1 MLSERLRNLEPRLRN
16 SEAFFSSAFRLNHS
30 NETPIT
36 IPVKKTNANA
46 NQRRWPSAR
55 RLLKTVVAM
64 ALEKTVVAK
73 PLGSD
78 KTFSSNHFLRIG
90 VMRGI
95 SRRPQIPNRNGLSH
109 LDIEPYWLAHW
120 HSHPAELM
128 VKPDHTPAPKN
139 PTRILYRLPYRIF
152 SADQLVQ
159 AMSALGVKRTSPFPH
174 GHSGMSA
181 IRYEI
186 KRALAPP
193 SSPMSRTMRAWL
205 QLRSALGRDHLTA
218 QLACGVGLGV
228 HVHVPFARC
237 ELLCL
242 LGRQRGLPA
251 DRISG
256 WGAPLS

>member
-1 MLSERLRNLEPRLRN
+1 
-16 SEAFFSSAFRLNHS
+16 
-30 NETPIT
+30 
-36 IPVKKTNANA
+36 
-46 NQRRWPSAR
+46 
-55 RLLKTVVAM
+55 
-64 ALEKTVVAK
+64 
-73 PLGSD
+73 
-78 KTFSSNHFLRIG
+78 
-90 VMRGI
+90 
-95 SRRPQIPNRNGLSH
+95 
-109 LDIEPYWLAHW
+109 
-120 HSHPAELM
+120 M

-159 AMSALGVKRTSPFPH
+159 AMSALGVKQTSPFPH

-251 DRISG
+251 DRISR